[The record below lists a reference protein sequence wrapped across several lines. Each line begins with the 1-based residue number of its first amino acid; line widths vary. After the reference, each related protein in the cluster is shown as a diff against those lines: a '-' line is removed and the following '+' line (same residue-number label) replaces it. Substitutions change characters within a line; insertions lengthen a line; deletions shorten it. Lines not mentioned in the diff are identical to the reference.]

1 MPAPRGVA
9 MDQYFETAVQS
20 DEIGKFL
27 GAIRDCEI
35 DRYTTLFHT
44 SLKPKVSSYAHRTTS
59 TSKQTF

>member
-1 MPAPRGVA
+1 

-44 SLKPKVSSYAHRTTS
+44 SLKPKAYAHRTTS

>member
-1 MPAPRGVA
+1 

-35 DRYTTLFHT
+35 DRYTTLLCILRSNQR
-44 SLKPKVSSYAHRTTS
+44 SLPTPTVLRRLPNKHSDD
-59 TSKQTF
+59 QNI